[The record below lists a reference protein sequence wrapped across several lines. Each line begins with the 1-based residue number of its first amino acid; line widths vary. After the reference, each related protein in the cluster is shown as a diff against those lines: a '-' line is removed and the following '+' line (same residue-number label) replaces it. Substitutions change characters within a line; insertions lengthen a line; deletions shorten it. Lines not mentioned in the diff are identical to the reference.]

1 MNIVTLIGRT
11 TKDIELKR
19 TTSGKAV
26 CSFTLAV
33 NKDYKNADGTQDA
46 DFIECVAFEGR
57 AEAISKYVHKGDK
70 LAVTGRINT
79 RTYTRQ
85 DGSNAKVFEVL
96 VGGFEFLES
105 KKDAT
110 KEEAAPNF
118 EEVAVD
124 DDLPF

>member
-11 TKDIELKR
+11 TKDLECKR

-33 NKDYKNADGTQDA
+33 NKDYKNADGKQEA
-46 DFIECVAFEGR
+46 DFIDCVAYEGR

-70 LAVTGRINT
+70 LAVTGKINT

-85 DGSNAKVFEVL
+85 DGSNAKVFEIKVE
-96 VGGFEFLES
+96 GFEFLES
-105 KKDAT
+105 KKEAT
-110 KEEAAPNF
+110 KEDVAPNF

>member
-11 TKDIELKR
+11 TKDIELKI

-33 NKDYKNADGTQDA
+33 NKDYKNADGTTDA
-46 DFIECVAFEGR
+46 DFIDCVAFEGR
-57 AEAISKYVHKGDK
+57 AETISKYVHKGDK

-96 VGGFEFLES
+96 VSGFEFLES
-105 KKDAT
+105 KKDAP
-110 KEEAAPNF
+110 KEDVAPNF
-118 EEVAVD
+118 EEVADD

>member
-11 TKDIELKR
+11 TRDLECKR
-19 TTSGKAV
+19 TASGKAV
-26 CSFTLAV
+26 CSFALAV

-96 VGGFEFLES
+96 VSGFEFLES
-105 KKDAT
+105 KK
-110 KEEAAPNF
+110 ESAPKF
-118 EEVAVD
+118 EELD
-124 DDLPF
+124 DDDELPFD